1 MLTKFL
7 NFCFRLSK
15 TFFAIT
21 GFISV
26 ILVITILFFGDT
38 SHIRRALIFDNFI
51 QMMGFE
57 EKYNHFAANT
67 PVKILKVFYIGTI
80 NKFKKKKIPNIEIL
94 INSENLKIL
103 EAQRKTIS

>member
-1 MLTKFL
+1 MLLKFFKFL
-7 NFCFRLSK
+7 FRVSK
-15 TFFAIT
+15 YFFAIT

-67 PVKILKVFYIGTI
+67 PVKIH
-80 NKFKKKKIPNIEIL
+80 
-94 INSENLKIL
+94 
-103 EAQRKTIS
+103 Q